1 VTCHSAH
8 GVRRVH
14 DPRSPAFPTNVAGTC
29 GACHS
34 SPEHMKPY
42 ARPDGSPVPTNQGA
56 DYERSVHHNAL
67 VRQNDMS
74 APTCN
79 DCHGNHGAAPP
90 GVSSLTTVCG
100 TCHAIFQTKFA
111 TSVHGQIFE
120 KACIECHGNHAVL
133 APGDTMLGTS
143 KPSVCA
149 TCHEDKE
156 DPGFVGTARMR
167 AALDRLQSGISA
179 STALI
184 DRAKNAGTEAGDQDL
199 ALNEARTRLVLAR
212 TELHAFDPAALD
224 AVVSDGAKIL
234 DEVNRAGEN
243 ALAELAYRRR
253 GLFVSLALIL
263 LVVLAL
269 GLKIK
274 NLDNDRR
281 SNVEVG

>member
-1 VTCHSAH
+1 
-8 GVRRVH
+8 
-14 DPRSPAFPTNVAGTC
+14 
-29 GACHS
+29 
-34 SPEHMKPY
+34 
-42 ARPDGSPVPTNQGA
+42 
-56 DYERSVHHNAL
+56 
-67 VRQNDMS
+67 
-74 APTCN
+74 
-79 DCHGNHGAAPP
+79 
-90 GVSSLTTVCG
+90 
-100 TCHAIFQTKFA
+100 
-111 TSVHGQIFE
+111 
-120 KACIECHGNHAVL
+120 
-133 APGDTMLGTS
+133 MLGTS

-167 AALDRLQSGISA
+167 AALDRLQSGIGA

-184 DRAKNAGTEAGDQDL
+184 DRVKNAGMEAGDQDL

-224 AVVSDGAKIL
+224 AVVGDGAKIL

-253 GLFVSLALIL
+253 GLFVSLGLIL